1 MATTSKPPRGRPKDE
16 SLPERRREQILE
28 AATTVFAQDG
38 YPNADIQV
46 MADRLQISKGTV
58 YRYFPSKQELFFAA
72 VDRGLRRLHEAV
84 TAAGDAATDP
94 LDRMAAAIGAY
105 LAFFKGCPE
114 LVELLILERAEFR
127 DRKKSVYFEHRDA
140 RVGPW
145 RAQMQDLIAAG
156 RLRAVPVERIADVL
170 GDLVYG
176 TMFTNHFAGRHKP
189 HESQAED
196 ILDVVFHGILSEPER
211 RRRAAKPPQSK
222 ETD

>member
-1 MATTSKPPRGRPKDE
+1 MAATSRPARGRPKDE
-16 SLPERRREQILE
+16 SLPERRRGQILD
-28 AATTVFAQDG
+28 AATAVFARDG
-38 YPNADIQV
+38 YPNADVQV

-84 TAAGDAATDP
+84 TTAGDAVADP
-94 LDRMAAAIGAY
+94 LDRMAAAILAY

-145 RAQMQDLIAAG
+145 RAQLQDLIAAG
-156 RLRAVPVERIADVL
+156 RLRAVPVERIVDVL
-170 GDLVYG
+170 GDLLYG

-189 HESQAED
+189 HEAQAED
-196 ILDVVFHGILSEPER
+196 ILDVVFHGILSDSER
-211 RRRAAKPPQSK
+211 RRRAPRS
-222 ETD
+222 